1 MSAAEIFAH
10 RDFRRVMG
18 AKLCSVIGG
27 QMQAVAI
34 GWHVLSLTGRPLD
47 LGLVG
52 LAQFAPAALLS
63 LVAGQVADRVD
74 RKRILI
80 AYHLGTVLCAI
91 ALVAI
96 ARGPSRD
103 PGAIYLVA
111 MALGV
116 LRTFAGPANQALLP
130 NLVPPEHFPRAVAW
144 SSSVWQ
150 IAAIAGPALG
160 GGLFALGELAV
171 GTGFPL
177 LYGVV
182 AALAFAALLQ
192 ISTIRVRTTIERKAV
207 SFSTVVAGVRY
218 VFANKIVLGSI
229 SLDLFAVLFGGAVAL
244 LPIYARDILHVG
256 PIGLGALRSAPAVG
270 AALVALVVAYR
281 PIGRRL
287 GPILFS
293 SVALFGLATI
303 VFGVSRSFVLSLVA
317 LAVVGAADMI
327 SVVIRQLAVQLATP
341 DEMRGRVS
349 AVNLVFVGASNELGE
364 FESGVTAAWFGVEA
378 AVVIGGLGTLLVVGS
393 WVFLFP
399 QLRRLDRLE
408 ELRT

>member
-1 MSAAEIFAH
+1 
-10 RDFRRVMG
+10 V
-18 AKLCSVIGG
+18 
-27 QMQAVAI
+27 
-34 GWHVLSLTGRPLD
+34 
-47 LGLVG
+47 
-52 LAQFAPAALLS
+52 
-63 LVAGQVADRVD
+63 
-74 RKRILI
+74 
-80 AYHLGTVLCAI
+80 
-91 ALVAI
+91 
-96 ARGPSRD
+96 
-103 PGAIYLVA
+103 IYLVV
-111 MALGV
+111 MVLGV
-116 LRTFAGPANQALLP
+116 LRIFAGPANQALLP
-130 NLVPPEHFPRAVAW
+130 NLVPPEHFSRAVAW